1 MSNDSKNA
9 LDFREEIA
17 MFAAYCVGSCH
28 GDWDPRT
35 DAERERVMK
44 NDIAFGWWRNEH
56 ERYQSTSGPYL
67 GSDGPFINNET
78 T

>member
-35 DAERERVMK
+35 DAERERV
-44 NDIAFGWWRNEH
+44 IE
-56 ERYQSTSGPYL
+56 ERYRFRL
-67 GSDGPFINNET
+67 VAK
-78 T
+78 